1 MKIYGMETNEIILK
15 EIGSRL
21 KSRRIALSITQSD
34 LAKESGVSLG
44 TIMNAENG
52 DNVSLN
58 NLISILRVIR
68 VVENLDM
75 LIPQK
80 KSNPMDILDLGHNRK
95 RVSKSKKSND
105 SDWKWGDE
113 K

>member
-1 MKIYGMETNEIILK
+1 M
-15 EIGSRL
+15 
-21 KSRRIALSITQSD
+21 SITQKD

-44 TIMNAENG
+44 TIMNTENG

-68 VVENLDM
+68 VVDNLDS

-95 RVSKSKKSND
+95 RVSKSNKNND